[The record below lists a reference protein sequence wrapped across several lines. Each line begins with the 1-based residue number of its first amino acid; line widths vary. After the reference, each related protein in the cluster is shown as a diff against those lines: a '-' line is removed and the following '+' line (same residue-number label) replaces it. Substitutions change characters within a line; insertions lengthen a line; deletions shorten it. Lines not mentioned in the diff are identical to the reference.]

1 MNYFIYRI
9 TERPIRQLEKLEQH
23 DTYRAASVRVKQL
36 RNELP
41 ADSPA
46 TVRMIHAERNCMP
59 KTCSIRSVSRL
70 PNWVTTRRLDGDP
83 GQDG

>member
-1 MNYFIYRI
+1 MNYFIFRI

-46 TVRMIHAERNCMP
+46 TVRMIPAETELRAEDLLNQVREP
-59 KTCSIRSVSRL
+59 VPEL
-70 PNWVTTRRLDGDP
+70 GD
-83 GQDG
+83 D

>member
-23 DTYRAASVRVKQL
+23 DTYRAASSRVKQL

-41 ADSPA
+41 ADLPA
-46 TVRMIHAERNCMP
+46 TVRMIHAETELHAEDLLNQVREP
-59 KTCSIRSVSRL
+59 APEL
-70 PNWVTTRRLDGDP
+70 GD
-83 GQDG
+83 D

>member
-9 TERPIRQLEKLEQH
+9 TERPIRQLEKLEQR
-23 DTYRAASVRVKQL
+23 DTYRVASSRVKQL

-46 TVRMIHAERNCMP
+46 TVRMIPAETELRAEDLLNQVREP
-59 KTCSIRSVSRL
+59 APEL
-70 PNWVTTRRLDGDP
+70 GD
-83 GQDG
+83 D

>member
-9 TERPIRQLEKLEQH
+9 TERPIRQLEKLEQR
-23 DTYRAASVRVKQL
+23 DTYRVASSRVKQL

-46 TVRMIHAERNCMP
+46 TVRMIPAETELRAEDLLNQGRGP
-59 KTCSIRSVSRL
+59 VPEL
-70 PNWVTTRRLDGDP
+70 GD
-83 GQDG
+83 D